1 MSSAYQ
7 YLTRRVIFAQM
18 ELSNRKAYHEYFFE
32 AKYIAGLVL
41 AGTEIKSL
49 RAGKASFNDSYCY
62 FDKGELY
69 VKSLHISEYSFGTYN
84 NHEPMQERKLLLN
97 KRELRKW
104 EAKTKEKGY
113 SIIPLKI
120 FLTDKGLFKM
130 EIGLGKG
137 KKIYDKRETIKER
150 ETDRDIKRKYGI

>member
-1 MSSAYQ
+1 
-7 YLTRRVIFAQM
+7 L

-32 AKYIAGLVL
+32 ATFIAGMVL

-49 RAGKASFNDSYCY
+49 RTGKASFNDSYCF

-97 KRELRKW
+97 KKELQKL

-120 FLTDKGLFKM
+120 FLTEKGLFKM

-137 KKIYDKRETIKER
+137 KKIYDKRESIKER